1 MYWVYRLGGE
11 QKRVI
16 ETLSVLIS
24 VVKGTLDEQA
34 ADVNEVAATA
44 STTDATPAAAAASS
58 AAATLLLLLI
68 HCCCC

>member
-34 ADVNEVAATA
+34 ADVNEVAATP
-44 STTDATPAAAAASS
+44 STTDATPAAV
-58 AAATLLLLLI
+58 TVLLLPQLLLY
-68 HCCCC
+68 CCCC